1 MNRQTPFTHN
11 VIGTFVC
18 LEDEVLTWQ
27 FALATELSEMGKK
40 MFIEVVTFLI
50 FLSAIVVNSRFKICS
65 QICNFIE
72 YSLNAKI
79 DTRKNYL
86 CFYNSIAK
94 AILDLIVMLKGI
106 GE

>member
-1 MNRQTPFTHN
+1 M
-11 VIGTFVC
+11 I
-18 LEDEVLTWQ
+18 TWQ

-72 YSLNAKI
+72 YSVSAKT
-79 DTRKNYL
+79 DTRKNYF

-94 AILDLIVMLKGI
+94 AILGLIVMFKGV